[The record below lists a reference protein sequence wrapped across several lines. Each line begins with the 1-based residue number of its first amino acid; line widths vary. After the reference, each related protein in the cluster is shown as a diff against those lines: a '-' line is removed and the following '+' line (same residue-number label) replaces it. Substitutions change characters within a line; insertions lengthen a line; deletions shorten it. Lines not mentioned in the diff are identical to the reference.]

1 MLEIKIRR
9 GVKIMALKKNK
20 NYWEESLR
28 HPEPAADNFYILD
41 EVIVSDADLIQK
53 VERLRELIISY
64 CVITEKDKSTSA
76 KILDEIYNIIISI
89 DKIQYTE
96 FVAFWKALDISYSVF
111 KKLPNQKIILN
122 ELLQKYCER
131 RRKLYDKLGYSN
143 VTVQALYDSGTSR
156 KKGVSG
162 NNKLTS
168 LVPKIVSID
177 IPHVR
182 NMRELIA
189 SSTAYFLPD
198 KGDKALFREFCKNL
212 KIEYVFG
219 RDHQGKEPDIVFKI
233 NNRFFIIEAKH
244 IKESGGAQDKQ
255 IVELIEFIKYSED
268 SDIIHY
274 ISFMDGVYFNNF
286 ILFKDI
292 NDTKLNRQRKAIEE
306 NLSKHKKNFFVN
318 TAGLLSLFKDAIK
331 K

>member
-1 MLEIKIRR
+1 M
-9 GVKIMALKKNK
+9 VLKENK
-20 NYWEESLR
+20 YYWEESLK
-28 HPEPAADNFYILD
+28 HPEPAADDFYIFD
-41 EVIVSDADLIQK
+41 EVILSDMDFIKK

-64 CVITEKDKSTSA
+64 CVVSEKDISAST
-76 KILDEIYNIIISI
+76 KILDEIYSIIISI

-96 FVAFWKALDISYSVF
+96 FVAFWKTLDISYSVF
-111 KKLPNQKIILN
+111 EKLPNQKIILN

-131 RRKLYDKLGYSN
+131 RRKIYDKLGYSN

-162 NNKLTS
+162 IDKLTS

-182 NMRELIA
+182 NMSELIN
-189 SSTAYFLPD
+189 SSAAYFLPD
-198 KGDKALFREFCKNL
+198 KGDRDLFGKFCKNYN
-212 KIEYVFG
+212 IRYEFG

-255 IVELIEFIKYSED
+255 ILELIEFIKYSED
-268 SDIIHY
+268 LDTIHY
-274 ISFMDGVYFNNF
+274 TSFMDGVYFNNF
-286 ILFKDI
+286 IWVKNS
-292 NDTKLNRQRKAIEE
+292 NDTKANRQRKAIED

-318 TAGLLSLFKDAIK
+318 TTGLLSLFKDAIEK
-331 K
+331 GK